1 MIARKVPF
9 FNYSHLFKSREEEFV
24 SIFRDVCSRG
34 AYILQKDLVEFE
46 HSLAAFAGAKYAVG
60 MANGTDAI
68 WIGLMAAGIQK
79 GDEVIFASHTY
90 IATASSIV
98 FAGGIPVPADCGA
111 DHMLDAESV
120 RKLITPKTKMILPTQ
135 VNGRCCDMDA
145 LRSIADEFG
154 LMIFEDA
161 AQGLGAR
168 FKGQGIGTFGVGG
181 SISFY
186 PAKNLGS
193 FGDAGGFVTND
204 RGMYEKVMLLRD
216 HGRNDDGEFVM
227 WGFNSRLDN
236 LQAAF
241 LNFKLSYYQSEIERR
256 REIASMY
263 QNLLGDIPELFL
275 PPAPDSDKRY
285 YDVYQN
291 YELEAENRDELKK
304 YLSENGVGTLIQWNG
319 QPVHGITSLGFSGT
333 GCPNTEVLFQKCLMI
348 PMNTAISNEDVE
360 YVAQTIRSFYKK

>member
-1 MIARKVPF
+1 MSARKVPF
-9 FNYSHLFKSREEEFV
+9 FNYSHLFKSKEEKFV
-24 SIFRDVCSRG
+24 EIFKDVCSRG

-46 HSLAAFAGAKYAVG
+46 ENLAKFAGTKYAVG

-68 WIGLMAAGIQK
+68 WIGLMAAGIEK

-98 FAGGIPVPADCGA
+98 FAGGIPIPADCGT
-111 DHMLDAESV
+111 DHMLDPESV

-135 VNGRCCDMDA
+135 VNGRCCNMDELKA
-145 LRSIADEFG
+145 IAEEHN
-154 LMIFEDA
+154 LLIFEDA
-161 AQGLGAR
+161 AQGLGAK

-193 FGDAGGFVTND
+193 FGDAGGFVTDNKA
-204 RGMYEKVMLLRD
+204 MYEKVMLMRD

-241 LNFKLSYYQSEIERR
+241 LNFKLSYYQTEIDRR
-256 REIASMY
+256 REIASM
-263 QNLLGDIPELFL
+263 
-275 PPAPDSDKRY
+275 
-285 YDVYQN
+285 
-291 YELEAENRDELKK
+291 
-304 YLSENGVGTLIQWNG
+304 
-319 QPVHGITSLGFSGT
+319 
-333 GCPNTEVLFQKCLMI
+333 
-348 PMNTAISNEDVE
+348 
-360 YVAQTIRSFYKK
+360 